1 MIVGEKTAVDSKQ
14 KIRTRYKGVD
24 PSELEVIPA
33 IATDEIA
40 LEQRKLKVAAYVRV
54 STENDEQ
61 TSSYELQINDFTD
74 RIKANPNWEFV
85 GIYSDEGIS
94 GTELSHRKGMLQMIE
109 DARAGKID
117 HILAKSI
124 ARFARNVVDCLSII
138 EELRKLGVGV
148 HFDENNLYT
157 LDTTGALVLTILA
170 TVAEEESRSKS
181 FIMNWSIERRFSKGI
196 FLTPKLLGYDLDE
209 DGDLVVNP
217 DEAETVKVIYDLYL
231 NGWST
236 SEIADLLTSYGRRTK
251 LGNEVWNPGSID
263 GVIENERHCG
273 DVRARKT
280 YTPDFKTHKSE
291 KNRQNRKQYIQRD
304 HHEAIVSRDVYNAAN
319 MLKSSRQY
327 SAKSR
332 PLPVLSVVDGGILQ
346 GYVPVDKNWSGFS
359 VEDYQSACESVE
371 TLELEEAYEDGRLFM
386 GGYKKVRADYFPSS
400 ERPLMTIGNGKLRFN
415 TACLKK
421 FEDVEYVELL
431 LNTVTNTIA
440 IRPCEESNP
449 NAIRWGRLR
458 DERWVVNTMGCKG
471 LSRTLF
477 DLMSW
482 EDEGDYKFRGQF
494 ITQNGQKL
502 LLFELDEPVI
512 IKKVEQVVV
521 PEQPEEKEEGTEE
534 IVITE
539 TVRVYPP
546 AWTLSFGEPL
556 SVLEQRHYSGD
567 WDVLRPAKEL
577 EEMNIF
583 TAEKL
588 NELMKE
594 AETIMERWEKSA

>member
-1 MIVGEKTAVDSKQ
+1 
-14 KIRTRYKGVD
+14 
-24 PSELEVIPA
+24 
-33 IATDEIA
+33 
-40 LEQRKLKVAAYVRV
+40 
-54 STENDEQ
+54 
-61 TSSYELQINDFTD
+61 
-74 RIKANPNWEFV
+74 
-85 GIYSDEGIS
+85 
-94 GTELSHRKGMLQMIE
+94 
-109 DARAGKID
+109 
-117 HILAKSI
+117 
-124 ARFARNVVDCLSII
+124 
-138 EELRKLGVGV
+138 
-148 HFDENNLYT
+148 
-157 LDTTGALVLTILA
+157 
-170 TVAEEESRSKS
+170 
-181 FIMNWSIERRFSKGI
+181 
-196 FLTPKLLGYDLDE
+196 
-209 DGDLVVNP
+209 
-217 DEAETVKVIYDLYL
+217 
-231 NGWST
+231 
-236 SEIADLLTSYGRRTK
+236 
-251 LGNEVWNPGSID
+251 
-263 GVIENERHCG
+263 
-273 DVRARKT
+273 
-280 YTPDFKTHKSE
+280 
-291 KNRQNRKQYIQRD
+291 
-304 HHEAIVSRDVYNAAN
+304 
-319 MLKSSRQY
+319 
-327 SAKSR
+327 
-332 PLPVLSVVDGGILQ
+332 
-346 GYVPVDKNWSGFS
+346 
-359 VEDYQSACESVE
+359 
-371 TLELEEAYEDGRLFM
+371 M
-386 GGYKKVRADYFPSS
+386 GGYKKVRADYVPSS